1 MVQTQKNTSDKI
13 IIINNVCMQ
22 LKFYGVILVSIFIL
36 FSSFIFILFSIFIL
50 FTIFLFTIFLFTI
63 FLY

>member
-1 MVQTQKNTSDKI
+1 MVQTQKNTSDK
-13 IIINNVCMQ
+13 INNVCMQ

-50 FTIFLFTIFLFTI
+50 FLFTI
-63 FLY
+63 FLYQFFNKFLFQQ